1 MKLIKSTA
9 IIGTLTLMSRVLGLV
24 RDTLTAGFLGAGP
37 INDALVTAY
46 KIPNT
51 FRRIF
56 AEGAFNAAFV
66 PLYARRIEEDGE
78 ERADEFASE
87 AFGALLVLV
96 SVIVI
101 AFEITMPWTL
111 NLFGAGLGRHADPS
125 APFPMNLS
133 SYDLAVLGAQ
143 ITMPYLLLISLT
155 SMFSGILNTRHRF
168 AAAAFAPV
176 LLNIVLIGVFVLMS
190 QAHWNKATLALYLAA
205 GMTVSGFFQL
215 SLVVWAC
222 RKAGVHVKLRQPRLT
237 PGIKRLFVLGVP
249 GMFAAGITHINIM
262 ISHNI
267 STLQQGAPSWLN
279 YADRLYQLPLGMI
292 GIAMGVALLP
302 TLARRLR
309 SGDEEGAKTSLNRAL
324 EIAAFLTLPAAI
336 ALAVMPEFLVSG
348 LFERG
353 AFDAHDSAQTGLA
366 LRMFAFGLPA
376 FVLIKVLTPAFFAR
390 ENTKTPM
397 VFAAISAA
405 VNVVFGV
412 LLFWQVG
419 FYGLAFAT
427 SVAGWVNVVF
437 LTKTLL
443 RAGQFT
449 PDKRLLTRLP
459 RITLSALCMGV
470 LVWFLARHFAPMLS
484 GGLLRNYSLL
494 ALVSGTGLVFYS
506 ICAWILRAYGSDDI
520 KYAIGKTQG

>member
-24 RDTLTAGFLGAGP
+24 RDTLTAGYLGAGP
-37 INDALVTAY
+37 VNDALVTAY

-66 PLYARRIEEDGE
+66 PLYARRIEEEGE
-78 ERADEFASE
+78 RPADAFASE
-87 AFGALLVLV
+87 AFAALLVLV
-96 SVIVI
+96 SAIVIV
-101 AFEITMPWTL
+101 FEMTMPWTL
-111 NLFGAGLGRHADPS
+111 NLFGAGLSREGVAGAD
-125 APFPMNLS
+125 FPMNLS
-133 SYDLAVLGAQ
+133 SYDLAVIGAQ

-168 AAAAFAPV
+168 AAAAFTPV
-176 LLNIVLIGVFVLMS
+176 LLNLVLIGIFILMGR
-190 QAHWNKATLALYLAA
+190 AGWDKATLALYLAA
-205 GMTVSGFFQL
+205 GMTVSGVFQL

-222 RKAGVHVKLRQPRLT
+222 AKAGVKIKLQRPRLT
-237 PGIKRLFVLGVP
+237 PGVRRLFVLGVP

-262 ISHNI
+262 VSHNI
-267 STLQQGAPSWLN
+267 STLQEGAPSWLN

-302 TLARRLR
+302 TLSRRLR
-309 SGDEEGAKTSLNRAL
+309 GGDEQGAKTSLNRAL
-324 EIAAFLTLPAAI
+324 EIAAFLTMPAAI
-336 ALAVMPEFLVSG
+336 ALAVMPEFLVAG
-348 LFERG
+348 LFQRG
-353 AFDAHDSAQTGLA
+353 AFNAHDSAQTGLA

-397 VFAAISAA
+397 VFAAISA
-405 VNVVFGV
+405 VINLSLGV
-412 LLFWQVG
+412 LLFWKFG
-419 FYGLAFAT
+419 FWGLAFAT

-437 LTKTLL
+437 LTRTLL
-443 RAGQFT
+443 KSGQFS
-449 PDKRLLTRLP
+449 PDKRLLLRLP
-459 RITLSALCMGV
+459 RITIAALIMGV
-470 LVWFLARHFAPMLS
+470 LVWYLSQKFMPMLS

-494 ALVSGTGLVFYS
+494 ALVSGAGLVFYAL
-506 ICAWILRAYGSDDI
+506 CALVLRAYGPSDI
-520 KYAIGKTQG
+520 RYAIGKS